1 MIRKSGLSKTLGVAA
16 AVVTLSGCL
25 TSQDLTRE
33 EKIANGVSL
42 GAIAGGVLAYN
53 IAGGGDPTS
62 KFILALLGAG
72 VGGVG
77 GYFAADRLTRWDK
90 TSMNDTAF
98 RSLNE
103 ASSGQTL
110 TWANDDSGHSGSF
123 TPVRTYLDHKG
134 RICRDFEM
142 TLKVEAEPA
151 KGRRTACR
159 TATGAWVII

>member
-1 MIRKSGLSKTLGVAA
+1 MRSVTKICRNIGVAA
-16 AVVTLSGCL
+16 SLIALSGCL
-25 TSQDLTRE
+25 TSQELTRD
-33 EKIANGVSL
+33 EKLAVGTSL
-42 GAIAGGVLAYN
+42 GAIAGGVLVYN
-53 IAGGGDPTS
+53 LTGGDAGTRFLIS
-62 KFILALLGAG
+62 LLGVGA
-72 VGGVG
+72 GGVG

-103 ASSGQTL
+103 ASSGETL

-123 TPVRTYLDHKG
+123 TPVRTYLDHQG
-134 RICRDFEM
+134 RICRDFVV
-142 TLKVEAEPA
+142 TVKVDAEPA